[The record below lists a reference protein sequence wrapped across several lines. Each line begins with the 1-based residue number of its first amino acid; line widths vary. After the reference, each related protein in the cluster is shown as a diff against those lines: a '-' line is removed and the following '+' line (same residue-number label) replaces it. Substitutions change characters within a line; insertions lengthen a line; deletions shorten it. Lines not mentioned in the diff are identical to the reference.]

1 MRQTAFTSPCSGA
14 LSYPNNIAFMYS
26 RQPVIVE
33 AETTAALKVEA
44 KVTCATNGGRSHTEV
59 RYLRDGYAYFDLS
72 RIFQTTA
79 RDVDDVLQRLDYAT
93 PRSLAEVFSLEVKVG
108 GTVVLSLT
116 NEIQG
121 MYGALDA
128 TEVYG
133 GISRIRHFIN
143 YPQTVNIWKDSLG
156 VFAAKFGGETINPAY
171 NASDLGRCREVSL
184 QSIFGSDI
192 IAGDLKVSWLYR
204 IQEGEQSAQAER
216 IIEIV
221 PDAAPL
227 GHGAF
232 LRWINRRGEVSY
244 FHFDK
249 TELETSAG
257 VSESFNRFLSGDTA
271 APENGVYRNPEKRNY
286 TEARQLGLVAHNLSE
301 EEFDTLVSLLSSP
314 VVEMLYV
321 SEEYQS
327 LGLRFDGGTA
337 SSTGYEAS
345 VAADAEGGDT
355 IDGGQAAEAALY
367 SPEELRWV
375 RVNVDGGSQ
384 SRSMKRK
391 TPRLHDFQVTIT
403 LIERNTAKI

>member
-1 MRQTAFTSPCSGA
+1 MRYNTFTSPVSGFVK
-14 LSYPNNIAFMYS
+14 YPNNVAFMYS

-33 AETTAALKVEA
+33 CETTSALKVEA
-44 KVTCATNGGRSHTEV
+44 MVTCATNGGKSHTEV
-59 RYLRDGYAYFDLS
+59 RYLRHGYAEFDLS
-72 RIFQTTA
+72 RIFQALA
-79 RDVDDVLQRLDYAT
+79 RDVDSILQRVDYTT
-93 PRSLAEVFSLEVKVG
+93 PRSLAEVFSLEVKLA
-108 GTVVLSLT
+108 GTIILSLT

-143 YPQTVNIWKDSLG
+143 YPQTVNVWKDSLG
-156 VFAAKFGGETINPAY
+156 VFSVKYGGETLSPVY
-171 NASDLGRCREVSL
+171 NADDLGRCREVSL

-192 IAGDLKVSWLYR
+192 IAGDLKTSWLYR

-221 PDAAPL
+221 PDVAPL
-227 GHGAF
+227 GHGAY
-232 LRWINRRGEVSY
+232 LRWLNRRGEVSY

-257 VSESFNRFLSGDTA
+257 VSESFNRFLSGDTS
-271 APENGVYRNPEKRNY
+271 APENGTFRNPEKRNY
-286 TEARQLGLVAHNLSE
+286 TEARQLGLVARNLSE

-321 SEEYQS
+321 SEAYQS

-337 SSTGYEAS
+337 TSTGYEAS
-345 VAADAEGGDT
+345 VSADAEGGNT
-355 IDGGQAAEAALY
+355 VDGGKADATLY
-367 SPEELRWV
+367 TPEELRWV

-384 SRSMKRK
+384 ARSLKRK